1 MAWQV
6 EFEEAA
12 LKDLAKLDKQVARRI
27 IAFLRERVSNDPRS
41 VGEALKG
48 SKLGAFWK
56 YLALET
62 TGSSPASRTAA
73 RCESWWCGLVTGGRC
88 IGDQTRRSLD

>member
-27 IAFLRERVSNDPRS
+27 ITFLRERVSNDPRS

-56 YLALET
+56 
-62 TGSSPASRTAA
+62 
-73 RCESWWCGLVTGGRC
+73 
-88 IGDQTRRSLD
+88 